1 MQFPKEPFQ
10 ILKNKS
16 DLTCKGLF
24 PVLFLAIVEQ
34 RFELTDAEIEEV
46 KQQLISA
53 LMKHDKISF
62 AYLHGSFGILPFRDI
77 DIGVYCQIPE
87 DAVFDFEI
95 EMSSQLEISSGYPVD
110 FKVINFAP
118 IGFQF
123 SVINEG
129 ALLLER
135 DKAIRFSFL
144 EDVGL
149 RYMDYFEFSK
159 SYFKELMECTE
170 R

>member
-1 MQFPKEPFQ
+1 M
-10 ILKNKS
+10 
-16 DLTCKGLF
+16 
-24 PVLFLAIVEQ
+24 EQ
-34 RFELTDAEIEEV
+34 RFELTNAEIEGV
-46 KQQLISA
+46 KQQLVSS

-62 AYLHGSFGILPFRDI
+62 AYLHGSFGTLPFRDI
-77 DIGVYCQIPE
+77 DIAAYCLIPE
-87 DAVFDFEI
+87 DTVFDFEI
-95 EMSSQLEISSGYPVD
+95 EMSSELEISSGYPVD

-129 ALLLER
+129 ALLFER
-135 DKAIRFSFL
+135 DKAIKLSFL

-159 SYFKELMECTE
+159 SYFRELTECIK